1 MTEAP
6 SQQLMDATRNVLDAA
21 LLLEAVVSD
30 GSDGQLAQ
38 AKLIAAVRAYRRV
51 TEATAWE
58 A

>member
-1 MTEAP
+1 MNE

-21 LLLEAVVSD
+21 LLLEAVISD

-38 AKLIAAVRAYRRV
+38 AELIDAVRVYRRV
-51 TEATAWE
+51 TEAIAWD